1 MCADIAGVA
10 ADARAVVA
18 GSTTVATSATSRR
31 ESFLI
36 GDITVPLV
44 VWSVKIF
51 PPGYGQV
58 VGAERVPLYS
68 SFVSRSY

>member
-1 MCADIAGVA
+1 
-10 ADARAVVA
+10 
-18 GSTTVATSATSRR
+18 VATSATSRR